1 MRAIGCVRQIDK
13 LGRLVLPSDIRR
25 MLNIKDG
32 MDSVEFFV
40 DDDCVI
46 IKKYRPACIFCNS
59 ANNVQ
64 SYKNQSVCQHCL
76 DVFRCRRNDMH
87 RMH

>member
-1 MRAIGCVRQIDK
+1 MRAVGCVRQIDK

-32 MDSVEFFV
+32 SDSVEFFV
-40 DDDCVI
+40 DEDSVV

-59 ANNVQ
+59 ANNIQ
-64 SYKNQSVCQHCL
+64 TYKNQSVCQTCL
-76 DVFRCRRNDMH
+76 DEIRKGN
-87 RMH
+87 

>member
-32 MDSVEFFV
+32 TDSVEFFV

-76 DVFRCRRNDMH
+76 DELKKGTENN
-87 RMH
+87 

>member
-1 MRAIGCVRQIDK
+1 MRAVGCVRQIDK

-32 MDSVEFFV
+32 SDSVEFFV
-40 DDDCVI
+40 YEDSVV

-59 ANNVQ
+59 ANNIQ
-64 SYKNQSVCQHCL
+64 TYKNQSVCQTCL
-76 DVFRCRRNDMH
+76 DEIRKGN
-87 RMH
+87 

>member
-32 MDSVEFFV
+32 HDSVEFFV
-40 DDDCVI
+40 DHDCVI
-46 IKKYRPACIFCNS
+46 IKKYRPACVFCNS
-59 ANNVQ
+59 ANNVTI
-64 SYKNQSVCQHCL
+64 YKNQSVCEECL
-76 DVFRCRRNDMH
+76 AEIRKG
-87 RMH
+87 

>member
-1 MRAIGCVRQIDK
+1 MRAFGCVRQIDK

-32 MDSVEFFV
+32 SDSVEFFV

-46 IKKYRPACIFCNS
+46 IKKYRPACIFCND
-59 ANNVQ
+59 ARDVIR
-64 SYKNQSVCQHCL
+64 YKDKLICKNCL
-76 DVFRCRRNDMH
+76 EQLKKEA
-87 RMH
+87 

>member
-1 MRAIGCVRQIDK
+1 MRAFGCVRQIDK

-32 MDSVEFFV
+32 SDSVEFFV

-59 ANNVQ
+59 ANNIVT
-64 SYKNQSVCQHCL
+64 YKNQSVCQSCL
-76 DVFRCRRNDMH
+76 DEIKANG
-87 RMH
+87 